1 MARELI
7 SCIKNFPKHIKTAFQ
22 NIWRN
27 NVMSISS
34 VFAVTITLLLIGVV
48 GIIAINVEDMTYHV
62 EDSLK
67 IYVKLERDITD
78 EDVTTVQ
85 SSIENITHVSS
96 VTFSTKDQ
104 ELDRLIAGYGE
115 EGSELFESYREDNP
129 LGAAFII
136 EAADPNEMEN
146 ISLQIE
152 EIAGVHD
159 VNYGGRT
166 TSDLVDGLEA
176 IRNGGAIFIAGLT
189 ILALFMI
196 MNTIKITIT
205 SRETEISIMR
215 MVGASNWFIRIPFML
230 EGVIIGF
237 IGAIVPVIVLYYGYQ
252 AIYTSSQGIFFSALF
267 ALRPPLP
274 FIYQLSAIL
283 AALGS
288 GVGLIGSYLS
298 VRRFLKF

>member
-1 MARELI
+1 M
-7 SCIKNFPKHIKTAFQ
+7 
-22 NIWRN
+22 
-27 NVMSISS
+27 
-34 VFAVTITLLLIGVV
+34 
-48 GIIAINVEDMTYHV
+48 GIIAVNVEDMTYHV

-67 IYVKLERDITD
+67 IYVKLERDVSD
-78 EDVTTVQ
+78 EDIVSIQ
-85 SSIENITHVSS
+85 SEIEKINHVAS

-129 LGAAFII
+129 LGSAFII
-136 EAADPNEMEN
+136 EAANPNEMES
-146 ISLQIE
+146 ISSQIE
-152 EIAGVHD
+152 SLVGVHD

-166 TSDLVDGLEA
+166 TSDLVEGLETV
-176 IRNGGAIFIAGLT
+176 RNGGAIFIAGLT

-237 IGAIVPVIVLYYGYQ
+237 IGAIVPVVVLYYGYQ
-252 AIYTSSQGIFFSALF
+252 TIYVNSQGIFFSALF
-267 ALRPPLP
+267 TLRPPLP

-283 AALGS
+283 AGLGS